1 MVESLHSP
9 LWYRVADLRPRLR
22 NHVQIHRHHYRGQRW
37 YVMQD
42 LASGAMHRFSPAAHF
57 FIARMDGKRTL
68 DELWEAT
75 LERLGDD
82 APSQDQTIRLLG
94 QLHAADVL
102 QCDVLPDNLEIFQRY
117 RQQDRAQ
124 WRQRLATPLAVRIP
138 LLDPERFLT
147 RCLPLVRPVFSRVG
161 FTIWLLVVLA
171 GLSLAG
177 LHWSEIT
184 ADIADRIL
192 TPRNLVLLWLIYP
205 LVKILHE
212 LGHAFATRIWG
223 GEVHELGVM
232 FLAFIPIPY
241 VDCSAATGFEDRRR
255 RMIVG
260 AAGMI
265 VELFLA
271 AVALFVWLN
280 VETGIISAVAY
291 NIMLIG
297 GVSTLFFNGN
307 PLLRFDGYYIL
318 ADAIEIPNLGVRANR
333 HLGYLAQRYLFGL
346 RNAESVVMSRSECA
360 WLVCYGIAAF
370 LYRIAILFAILFYIA
385 GEYFFI
391 GLLLAVWAATT
402 QLLLPLGRGLVFLF
416 NSAEL
421 REQRLRTAGIS
432 GLLVA
437 GLLWLLFFMP
447 APSWTRTEGVV
458 WLPEKSLVRTD
469 TDCFITAIV
478 AEPGSPV
485 TQGETVIR
493 CEDPLLAAREAVLH
507 AQVRELKAQYT
518 ATVVDDLVQSE
529 GIREAIKTAN
539 AELVLVREQIDS
551 LDIRAP
557 GAGRLVIPK
566 AADLVGSYVHQGD
579 LIAYVMDGSA
589 SSARVV
595 VPQDRISLVRQHT
608 RNVEVRLAGYADRT
622 IPARIQRE
630 VPAATNRLPNR
641 ALGTT
646 GGGIFTT
653 EPGDESGITALEKV
667 FQFDLALDTAAPAIY
682 FGQRVYV
689 RFEHIGEPL
698 ARQWQRSLRQLF
710 MRRFGA

>member
-9 LWYRVADLRPRLR
+9 LWYRVAELRPQLR
-22 NHVQIHRHHYRGQRW
+22 SHVQIHRHHYRGQRW

-57 FIARMDGKRTL
+57 FIALMDGKRTL

-82 APSQDQTIRLLG
+82 APTQDQTIRLLG

-102 QCDVLPDNLEIFQRY
+102 QCDVPPDNLEIFQRY
-117 RQQDRAQ
+117 RQQYRAQ

-138 LLDPERFLT
+138 LLDPECFLT
-147 RCLPLVRPVFSRVG
+147 RWLPLLRPVFSRGG
-161 FTIWLLVVLA
+161 FAIWLLVVLA
-171 GLSLAG
+171 GLVLAG
-177 LHWSEIT
+177 MRWSEIT

-192 TPRNLVLLWLIYP
+192 TPGNLVLLWLIYP

-232 FLAFIPIPY
+232 LLALIPIPY

-297 GVSTLFFNGN
+297 SVSTLFFNGN
-307 PLLRFDGYYIL
+307 PLLRFDGYYIF

-346 RNAESVVMSRSECA
+346 GNARSAAMSRSEGT

-385 GEYFFI
+385 GKYFFI
-391 GLLLAVWAATT
+391 GVLLAAWAATT

-421 REQRLRTAGIS
+421 GEQRLRTAGIT

-437 GLLWLLFFMP
+437 GLMWLLFFMP
-447 APSWTRTEGVV
+447 APSWTRSEGVV
-458 WLPEKSLVRTD
+458 WLPEQSLVRTD
-469 TDCFITAIV
+469 TDCFITGILV
-478 AEPGSPV
+478 QPGSPV
-485 TQGETVIR
+485 TQGESVIR
-493 CEDPLLAAREAVLH
+493 CEDPLLAAHEAILR
-507 AQVRELKAQYT
+507 AQVRELEAQYT
-518 ATVVDDLVQSE
+518 STVADDLVQSE
-529 GIREAIKTAN
+529 GIREAINTTN
-539 AELVLVREQIDS
+539 AELALVREQIDS

-557 GAGRLVIPK
+557 GAGRLVIPQ
-566 AADLVGSYVHQGD
+566 AADLVGSYLHQGD

-595 VPQDRISLVRQHT
+595 VPQDRINLVRQHT
-608 RNVEVRLAGYADRT
+608 RNVEVRLAGYPDRT

-630 VPAATNRLPNR
+630 VPAATNQLPNQ
-641 ALGTT
+641 ALGIT
-646 GGGIFTT
+646 GGGKFTT
-653 EPGDESGITALEKV
+653 EPGDEAGITALEKV

-689 RFEHIGEPL
+689 RFEHVSEPL